1 LSFGWKEMAAG
12 IGAAGVGAIAAVVAM
27 TGLGHRDAAAPD
39 PKATGEIVRA
49 YILDHPEILPEAMDR
64 LQDRQTAQAIA
75 ANRAQIEAPFAGA
88 VAGNPK
94 GDVTLVEYFDYACGY
109 CRQTVADVDRLIAAD
124 PKLRV
129 VYKELPVLD
138 GAISDRAAQV
148 SLVAAKAGKFGAFH
162 HALYQVPA
170 PLADEKTDAVA
181 AKLGLDIAG
190 LSSAD
195 IVNEINANLATGR
208 ALRMSGTPSFVVGD
222 QMLAG
227 AVGYDAL
234 KAAVDKARAGPAKT

>member
-1 LSFGWKEMAAG
+1 MSGSWKQA
-12 IGAAGVGAIAAVVAM
+12 GAALGATALGAIVAVGVM
-27 TGLGHRDAAAPD
+27 TGLGHGGGGAAPD
-39 PKATGEIVRA
+39 PKATGEIVRQ
-49 YILDHPEILPEAMDR
+49 YILDHPELLPEAMER
-64 LQDRQTAQAIA
+64 LQDKQTAQAIA
-75 ANRAQIEAPFAGA
+75 ANRDQIEAPFAGA

-109 CRQTVADVDRLIAAD
+109 CRQSVADVDRLIAAD

-148 SLVAAKAGKFGAFH
+148 SLVAAKAGKFVAFH

-170 PLADEKTDAVA
+170 PLDDAKTDAVA
-181 AKLGLDIAG
+181 AKLGLDLAG
-190 LSSAD
+190 ISSAD
-195 IVNEINANLATGR
+195 IVGEINANLATGR
-208 ALRMSGTPSFVVGD
+208 SLRMSGTPTFVVGD
-222 QMLAG
+222 QLLAG

-234 KAAVDKARAGPAKT
+234 KGAIDKARKAKG

>member
-1 LSFGWKEMAAG
+1 MSGSWKQA
-12 IGAAGVGAIAAVVAM
+12 GAALGATALGAIVAVGVM
-27 TGLGHRDAAAPD
+27 TGLGHGGGGAAPD
-39 PKATGEIVRA
+39 PKATGEIVRQ
-49 YILDHPEILPEAMDR
+49 YILDHPELLPEAMER
-64 LQDRQTAQAIA
+64 LQDKQTAQAIA
-75 ANRAQIEAPFAGA
+75 ANRDQIEAPFAGA

-109 CRQTVADVDRLIAAD
+109 CRQSVADVDRLIAAD

-148 SLVAAKAGKFGAFH
+148 SLVAAKAGKFVAFH

-170 PLADEKTDAVA
+170 PLDDAKTDAVA
-181 AKLGLDIAG
+181 AKLGLDLAG

-195 IVNEINANLATGR
+195 IVGEINANLATGR
-208 ALRMSGTPSFVVGD
+208 SLRMSGTPTFVVGD
-222 QMLAG
+222 QLLAG

-234 KAAVDKARAGPAKT
+234 KSAIDKARKAKG

>member
-1 LSFGWKEMAAG
+1 MSGSWKQA
-12 IGAAGVGAIAAVVAM
+12 GAALGATALGAIVAVGVM
-27 TGLGHRDAAAPD
+27 TGLGHGGGGAAPD
-39 PKATGEIVRA
+39 PKATGEIVRQ
-49 YILDHPEILPEAMDR
+49 YILDHPELLPEAVER
-64 LQDRQTAQAIA
+64 LQDKQTAQAIA
-75 ANRAQIEAPFAGA
+75 ANRDQIEAPFAGA

-109 CRQTVADVDRLIAAD
+109 CRQSVADVDRLIAAD

-148 SLVAAKAGKFGAFH
+148 SLVAAKAGKFVAFH

-170 PLADEKTDAVA
+170 PLDDAKTDAVA
-181 AKLGLDIAG
+181 AKLGLDLAG

-195 IVNEINANLATGR
+195 IVGEINANLATGR
-208 ALRMSGTPSFVVGD
+208 SLRMSGTPTFVVGD
-222 QMLAG
+222 QLLAG

-234 KAAVDKARAGPAKT
+234 KGAIDKARKAKG

>member
-1 LSFGWKEMAAG
+1 MSIGWKEAAG
-12 IGAAGVGAIAAVVAM
+12 GLGAAA
-27 TGLGHRDAAAPD
+27 LGAAATIAVMGGFGHGGGGAPD
-39 PKATGEIVRA
+39 AKATGEIVRA
-49 YILDHPEILPEAMDR
+49 YILDHPEIIPEAMER

-75 ANRAQIEAPFAGA
+75 ANRDQIEAPFAGA

-109 CRQTVADVDRLIAAD
+109 CRQSVADVDRLIASD

-170 PLADEKTDAVA
+170 PLDDAKTDAVA
-181 AKLGLDIAG
+181 AKLGLDTSG
-190 LSSAD
+190 MSSAD
-195 IVNEINANLATGR
+195 IVNEINANLAAGR
-208 ALRMSGTPSFVVGD
+208 SLRMSGTPTFIVGD
-222 QMLAG
+222 QLLAG
-227 AVGYDAL
+227 AVGYEAL
-234 KAAVDKARAGPAKT
+234 KDAIGKARASRN

>member
-1 LSFGWKEMAAG
+1 MSIGWKEAAG
-12 IGAAGVGAIAAVVAM
+12 GLGAAALGAAATIAVM
-27 TGLGHRDAAAPD
+27 GGFGHGGGGGAPD

-49 YILDHPEILPEAMDR
+49 YILDHPEIIPEAMER

-75 ANRAQIEAPFAGA
+75 ANRDQIEAPFAGA

-109 CRQTVADVDRLIAAD
+109 CRQSVADVDRLIASD

-170 PLADEKTDAVA
+170 PLDDAKTDAVA
-181 AKLGLDIAG
+181 AKLGLDTSG
-190 LSSAD
+190 MSSAD
-195 IVNEINANLATGR
+195 IVNEINANLAAGR
-208 ALRMSGTPSFVVGD
+208 SLRMSGTPTFIVGD
-222 QMLAG
+222 QLLAG
-227 AVGYDAL
+227 AVGYEAL
-234 KAAVDKARAGPAKT
+234 KDAIGKARASRN

>member
-1 LSFGWKEMAAG
+1 MSFGWKEAGAGFGAAALG
-12 IGAAGVGAIAAVVAM
+12 AIGAVALMGGFGHGGGAG
-27 TGLGHRDAAAPD
+27 APD
-39 PKATGEIVRA
+39 RQATGEIVRQ
-49 YILDHPEILPEAMDR
+49 YILDHPELLPEAMDR
-64 LQDRQTAQAIA
+64 LQDKQTAQAIT
-75 ANRAQIEAPFAGA
+75 ANRDQIETPFAGA

-109 CRQTVADVDRLIAAD
+109 CRQSVADVDRLIAAD

-170 PLADEKTDAVA
+170 PLDDAKTDAVA
-181 AKLGLDIAG
+181 AKLGLDTSG

-195 IVNEINANLATGR
+195 IVTEINANLATGR
-208 ALRMSGTPSFVVGD
+208 SLRMSGTPTFVVGD
-222 QMLAG
+222 QLLAG

-234 KAAVDKARAGPAKT
+234 KAAVDKARTAKG

>member
-1 LSFGWKEMAAG
+1 MSGSWKQA
-12 IGAAGVGAIAAVVAM
+12 GAALGATALGAIVAVGVM
-27 TGLGHRDAAAPD
+27 TGLGHGGGGAAPD
-39 PKATGEIVRA
+39 PKATGEIVRQ
-49 YILDHPEILPEAMDR
+49 YILDHPELLPEAMER
-64 LQDRQTAQAIA
+64 LQDKQTAQAIA
-75 ANRAQIEAPFAGA
+75 ANRDQIEAPFAGA

-109 CRQTVADVDRLIAAD
+109 CRQSVADVDRLIAAD

-148 SLVAAKAGKFGAFH
+148 SLVAAKAGKFVAFH

-170 PLADEKTDAVA
+170 PLDDAKTDAVA
-181 AKLGLDIAG
+181 AKLGLDLAG

-195 IVNEINANLATGR
+195 IVGEINANLATGR
-208 ALRMSGTPSFVVGD
+208 SLRMSGTPTFVVGD
-222 QMLAG
+222 QLLAG

-234 KAAVDKARAGPAKT
+234 KGAIDKARKAKG

>member
-1 LSFGWKEMAAG
+1 MSIGWKEAAG
-12 IGAAGVGAIAAVVAM
+12 GLGAAALGAVATIAAM
-27 TGLGHRDAAAPD
+27 GGIGHGGSGGAPD

-49 YILDHPEILPEAMDR
+49 YILDHPEIIPEAMER

-75 ANRAQIEAPFAGA
+75 ANRDQIEAPFAGA

-109 CRQTVADVDRLIAAD
+109 CRQSVADVDRLIASD
-124 PKLRV
+124 PSLRV

-170 PLADEKTDAVA
+170 PLDDAKTDAVA
-181 AKLGLDIAG
+181 AKLGLDTSG
-190 LSSAD
+190 MSSAD
-195 IVNEINANLATGR
+195 IVGEINANLAAGR
-208 ALRMSGTPSFVVGD
+208 LLRMSGTPTFIVGD
-222 QMLAG
+222 QLLAG

-234 KAAVDKARAGPAKT
+234 KEAIAKARKGKA

>member
-1 LSFGWKEMAAG
+1 LSGSWKQA
-12 IGAAGVGAIAAVVAM
+12 GAALGATALGAIVAVGVM
-27 TGLGHRDAAAPD
+27 TGLGHGGGGAAPD
-39 PKATGEIVRA
+39 PKATGEIVRQ
-49 YILDHPEILPEAMDR
+49 YILDHPELLPEAVER
-64 LQDRQTAQAIA
+64 LQDKQTAQAIA
-75 ANRAQIEAPFAGA
+75 ANRDQIEAPFAGA

-109 CRQTVADVDRLIAAD
+109 CRQSVADVDRLIAAD

-148 SLVAAKAGKFGAFH
+148 SLVAAKAGKFVAFH

-170 PLADEKTDAVA
+170 PLDDAKTDAVA
-181 AKLGLDIAG
+181 AKLGLDLAG

-195 IVNEINANLATGR
+195 IVGEINANLATGR
-208 ALRMSGTPSFVVGD
+208 SLRMSGTPTFVVGD
-222 QMLAG
+222 QLLAG

-234 KAAVDKARAGPAKT
+234 KGAIDKARKAKG

>member
-1 LSFGWKEMAAG
+1 MSLGWKQAG
-12 IGAAGVGAIAAVVAM
+12 AGLGAAAVGTVAAIAAMA
-27 TGLGHRDAAAPD
+27 GLGHGGSGGAPD

-49 YILDHPEILPEAMDR
+49 YILDHPEVIPEAMDR

-75 ANRAQIEAPFAGA
+75 ANRDQIETPFAGA

-94 GDVTLVEYFDYACGY
+94 GDVTLVEYFDYACGF
-109 CRQTVADVDRLIAAD
+109 CRQSVADVDRLIASD

-138 GAISDRAAQV
+138 GAISDRAAQM

-162 HALYQVPA
+162 HALYAVPA
-170 PLADEKTDAVA
+170 PLDDAKTNAVA
-181 AKLGLDIAG
+181 AKLGLDTSG
-190 LSSAD
+190 VSSAD
-195 IVNEINANLATGR
+195 IVGEINANLTTGR
-208 ALRMSGTPSFVVGD
+208 ALHMSGTPTFIVGD
-222 QMLAG
+222 QLLAG

-234 KAAVDKARAGPAKT
+234 KDAVAKARKAKG

>member
-1 LSFGWKEMAAG
+1 MSLGWKEALGGVAAAAVGAG
-12 IGAAGVGAIAAVVAM
+12 IAIAAMSGVGHGPAVPDETAM
-27 TGLGHRDAAAPD
+27 GETIHR
-39 PKATGEIVRA
+39 
-49 YILDHPEILPEAMDR
+49 YLLDHPEVIPEAMDR
-64 LQDRQTAQAIA
+64 LQDKQTAQAIA
-75 ANRAQIEAPFAGA
+75 ANRDQIQAPFAGA

-109 CRQTVADVDRLIAAD
+109 CRQSVADVDRLIAAD

-148 SLVAAKAGKFGAFH
+148 SLVAAKAGKFVAFH

-170 PLADEKTDAVA
+170 PLDDAKTDAVA
-181 AKLGLDIAG
+181 AKLGLDLAG

-195 IVNEINANLATGR
+195 IVGEINANLATGR
-208 ALRMSGTPSFVVGD
+208 SLRMSGTPTFVVGD
-222 QMLAG
+222 QLLAG

-234 KAAVDKARAGPAKT
+234 KGAIDKARKAKG

>member
-1 LSFGWKEMAAG
+1 MSLGWKEAAG
-12 IGAAGVGAIAAVVAM
+12 GLGAAALGAIATVAVMGV
-27 TGLGHRDAAAPD
+27 GHGGRGAGPD
-39 PKATGEIVRA
+39 PRATGEIVRA
-49 YILDHPEILPEAMDR
+49 YLLDHPEVIPEAMER
-64 LQDRQTAQAIA
+64 LQDKQTAQAIA
-75 ANRAQIEAPFAGA
+75 ANRDQIEAPFAGA

-109 CRQTVADVDRLIAAD
+109 CRQSVADVDRLIASD

-148 SLVAAKAGKFGAFH
+148 SLVAAKAGKFAAFH

-170 PLADEKTDAVA
+170 PLDDAKTDAVA
-181 AKLGLDIAG
+181 AKLGLDTSG
-190 LSSAD
+190 LASAD
-195 IVNEINANLATGR
+195 IVNEINANLAAGR
-208 ALRMSGTPSFVVGD
+208 ALRMSGTPTFIVGD
-222 QMLAG
+222 QLLAG

-234 KAAVDKARAGPAKT
+234 KAAIAKARRDKG

>member
-1 LSFGWKEMAAG
+1 MSFGWKEAGAGFGAAALG
-12 IGAAGVGAIAAVVAM
+12 AIGAVALMGGFGHGGGAG
-27 TGLGHRDAAAPD
+27 TPD
-39 PKATGEIVRA
+39 RQATGEIVRQ
-49 YILDHPEILPEAMDR
+49 YILDHPELLPEAMDR
-64 LQDRQTAQAIA
+64 LQDKQTAQAIT
-75 ANRAQIEAPFAGA
+75 ANRDQIETPFAGA

-109 CRQTVADVDRLIAAD
+109 CRQSVADVDRLIAAD

-148 SLVAAKAGKFGAFH
+148 SLVAAKAGKFGVFH

-170 PLADEKTDAVA
+170 PLDDAKTDAVA
-181 AKLGLDIAG
+181 AKLGLDTSG

-195 IVNEINANLATGR
+195 IVTEINANLATGR
-208 ALRMSGTPSFVVGD
+208 SLRMSGTPTFVVGD
-222 QMLAG
+222 QLLAG

-234 KAAVDKARAGPAKT
+234 KAAVDKARTAKG

>member
-1 LSFGWKEMAAG
+1 MSVGWKEAG
-12 IGAAGVGAIAAVVAM
+12 AGLGAAALGAVVAVGVM
-27 TGLGHRDAAAPD
+27 TGMGHGGGAPD
-39 PKATGEIVRA
+39 ARATGAIVRS
-49 YILDHPEILPEAMDR
+49 YILDHPELIPEAMNR
-64 LQDRQTAQAIA
+64 LQDKQTAQAIS
-75 ANRAQIEAPFAGA
+75 ANRDQIEAPFAGA

-109 CRQTVADVDRLIAAD
+109 CRQSVADVDKLIAND

-148 SLVAAKAGKFGAFH
+148 SLVAAKAGKFVAFH

-170 PLADEKTDAVA
+170 PLDDGKTDAVA
-181 AKLGLDIAG
+181 AKLGLDTAG
-190 LSSAD
+190 LDSAD
-195 IVNEINANLATGR
+195 IVNEINANLTTGR
-208 ALRMSGTPSFVVGD
+208 ALRMSGTPTFVVGD
-222 QMLAG
+222 QLLAG

-234 KAAVDKARAGPAKT
+234 KAAIDKARAARG

>member
-1 LSFGWKEMAAG
+1 MSVGWKEALGGVAAAAVGAG
-12 IGAAGVGAIAAVVAM
+12 IAIAAM
-27 TGLGHRDAAAPD
+27 SGLGHGPAAAPNE
-39 PKATGEIVRA
+39 AALGETIHR
-49 YILDHPEILPEAMDR
+49 YLLDHPEVIPEAMDR
-64 LQDRQTAQAIA
+64 LQDKQTAQAIA
-75 ANRAQIEAPFAGA
+75 ANRQQIEAPFAGA

-94 GDVTLVEYFDYACGY
+94 GDVTLVEYFDYACGF
-109 CRQTVADVDRLIAAD
+109 CRQSVADVDRLIATD

-148 SLVAAKAGKFGAFH
+148 SLVAAKAGKFVAFH

-170 PLADEKTDAVA
+170 PLDDAKTDAVA
-181 AKLGLDIAG
+181 AKLGLDLAG

-195 IVNEINANLATGR
+195 IVGEINANLATGR
-208 ALRMSGTPSFVVGD
+208 SLRMSGTPTFVVGD
-222 QMLAG
+222 QLLAG

-234 KAAVDKARAGPAKT
+234 KAAIDKARKARG

>member
-1 LSFGWKEMAAG
+1 LSGSWKQA
-12 IGAAGVGAIAAVVAM
+12 GAALGATALGAIVAVGVM
-27 TGLGHRDAAAPD
+27 TGLGHGGGGAAPD
-39 PKATGEIVRA
+39 PKATGEIVRQ
-49 YILDHPEILPEAMDR
+49 YILDHPELLPEAMER
-64 LQDRQTAQAIA
+64 LQDKQTAQAIA
-75 ANRAQIEAPFAGA
+75 ANRDQIEAPFAGA

-109 CRQTVADVDRLIAAD
+109 CRQSVADVDRLIAAD

-148 SLVAAKAGKFGAFH
+148 SLVAAKAGKFVAFH

-170 PLADEKTDAVA
+170 PLDDAKTDAVA
-181 AKLGLDIAG
+181 AKLGLDLAG

-195 IVNEINANLATGR
+195 IVGEINANLATGR
-208 ALRMSGTPSFVVGD
+208 SLRMSGTPTFVVGD
-222 QMLAG
+222 QLLAG

-234 KAAVDKARAGPAKT
+234 KGAIDKARKAKG

>member
-1 LSFGWKEMAAG
+1 LSVGWKEA
-12 IGAAGVGAIAAVVAM
+12 GAALGATAFGAIVAVGVM
-27 TGLGHRDAAAPD
+27 TGLGHGGGGAPD
-39 PKATGEIVRA
+39 PKATGEIVRQ
-49 YILDHPEILPEAMDR
+49 YILDHPELLPEAMDR

-75 ANRAQIEAPFAGA
+75 ANREQIEAPFAGA
-88 VAGNPK
+88 IAGNPK

-109 CRQTVADVDRLIAAD
+109 CRQSVADVDKLIATD

-170 PLADEKTDAVA
+170 PLDDAKTDAVA
-181 AKLGLDIAG
+181 ARLGLDLAG

-195 IVNEINANLATGR
+195 IVGEINANLSIGR
-208 ALRMSGTPSFVVGD
+208 SLRMSGTPTFVVGD
-222 QMLAG
+222 QLLAG

-234 KAAVDKARAGPAKT
+234 KGAIDKARKAKG

>member
-1 LSFGWKEMAAG
+1 MSFGWKEAGAGFGAAALG
-12 IGAAGVGAIAAVVAM
+12 AIGAVALTGGFGHGSGAGAPDREATGAI
-27 TGLGHRDAAAPD
+27 
-39 PKATGEIVRA
+39 VRQ
-49 YILDHPEILPEAMDR
+49 YILDHPELLPEAMDR
-64 LQDRQTAQAIA
+64 LQDKQTAQAIA

-109 CRQTVADVDRLIAAD
+109 CRQSVADVDRLIAAD

-170 PLADEKTDAVA
+170 PLDDAKTNAVA
-181 AKLGLDIAG
+181 AKLGLDTSG

-195 IVNEINANLATGR
+195 IVTEINANLATGR
-208 ALRMSGTPSFVVGD
+208 SLRMSGTPTFVVGD
-222 QMLAG
+222 QLLAG

-234 KAAVDKARAGPAKT
+234 KAAVDKARTVKG

>member
-1 LSFGWKEMAAG
+1 MSFGWKEAVAG
-12 IGAAGVGAIAAVVAM
+12 LGAAGLGAVVAVGVM
-27 TGLGHRDAAAPD
+27 VGVGRDGGGAPD
-39 PKATGEIVRA
+39 PKATGEIVRT
-49 YILDHPEILPEAMDR
+49 YILDHPELIPEAMDR

-75 ANRAQIEAPFAGA
+75 ANRAQIETPFAGA

-94 GDVTLVEYFDYACGY
+94 GDVTLVEYFDYACGF
-109 CRQTVADVDRLIAAD
+109 CRQSVADVDRLIASD

-170 PLADEKTDAVA
+170 PLDDAKTDAVA
-181 AKLGLDIAG
+181 AKFGLDLAG
-190 LSSAD
+190 ISSAD
-195 IVNEINANLATGR
+195 VVGEINANLTTGR
-208 ALRMSGTPSFVVGD
+208 SLRMSGTPTFVVGD
-222 QMLAG
+222 QLLAG

-234 KAAVDKARAGPAKT
+234 KAAIDKARKAKG